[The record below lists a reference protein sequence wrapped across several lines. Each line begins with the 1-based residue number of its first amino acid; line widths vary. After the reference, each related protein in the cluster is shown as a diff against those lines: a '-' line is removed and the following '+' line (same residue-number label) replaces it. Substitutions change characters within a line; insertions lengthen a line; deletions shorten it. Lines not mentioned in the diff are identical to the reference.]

1 MQGKTEVVT
10 PRLRD
15 VVVALGSNQGD
26 RQGHLEY
33 AVSALEEHLAGMR
46 VSPLSET
53 VAEAVGQQPDFLNGV
68 VVGLT
73 ELSPENVMNILLGIE
88 RERGRIRPYA
98 GAPRTLD
105 LDLILM
111 GACVCENASV
121 QLPHPRFRQRRFVLE
136 PLVAI
141 APTLVDPI
149 TRLTMAELLSALTSE
164 AR

>member
-33 AVSALEEHLAGMR
+33 AVSALEEHLAVMR

-53 VAEAVGQQPDFLNGV
+53 VAEAVGQQPDFLNGG

-136 PLVAI
+136 PLVAT

-149 TRLTMAELLSALTSE
+149 TGLTMAELLSALTSE